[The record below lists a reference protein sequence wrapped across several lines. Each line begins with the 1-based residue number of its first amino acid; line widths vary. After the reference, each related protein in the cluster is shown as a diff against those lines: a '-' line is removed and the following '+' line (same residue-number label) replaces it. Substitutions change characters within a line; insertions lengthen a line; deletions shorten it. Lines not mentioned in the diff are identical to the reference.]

1 MFPTVTNGDRDMR
14 NWSVVLLALSVLVVS
29 GCASSG
35 NKHLQ
40 KETET
45 SVQTKIQ
52 EGKTTKTL
60 VKGMFGS
67 PDSVNFTDGGK
78 EVWKYSFAKVKVSG
92 KSFIPFYGLFH
103 NGATGTKKELTILF
117 DGDIV
122 QKYTMSES
130 AIDSKSGWAD

>member
-1 MFPTVTNGDRDMR
+1 M
-14 NWSVVLLALSVLVVS
+14 A

-35 NKHLQ
+35 NKHIQ

-52 EGKTTKTL
+52 EGKTTKSE

-67 PDSVNFTDGGK
+67 PDAVNFTDGGK
-78 EVWKYSFAKVKVSG
+78 EIWKYSFAKVKVSG

-103 NGATGTKKELTILF
+103 NGTTGTKKELTILF
-117 DGDIV
+117 DGDKV

-130 AIDSKSGWAD
+130 AIDTKSGWAD